1 MDETTTTIKA
11 KTVRCDGCTQEF
23 TIDVRAD
30 VGEDGGEVMYFVCPH
45 CERRYDVARVSAEG
59 VRLRRQMAVVQKAG
73 GKVDHLRKR
82 YLAQVSKP
90 RAIPVG

>member
-1 MDETTTTIKA
+1 MDATTTTIKP

-30 VGEDGGEVMYFVCPH
+30 VGEDGREVMYFVCPH

-73 GKVDHLRKR
+73 GKAEHLRKK
-82 YLAQVSKP
+82 YFAQVVSL
-90 RAIPVG
+90 R